1 MAIDKRTVFETV
13 TVDGKTVTRGAIE
26 TLVDGERKETHA
38 FAPGLTLQDVFQK
51 QERNVDGQKPG
62 KEEPGREIERGGI
75 SR

>member
-13 TVDGKTVTRGAIE
+13 TVDGKTVSASDRDARRWRE
-26 TLVDGERKETHA
+26 EKMHQLPA
-38 FAPGLTLQDVFQK
+38 GLTLQDVFQK